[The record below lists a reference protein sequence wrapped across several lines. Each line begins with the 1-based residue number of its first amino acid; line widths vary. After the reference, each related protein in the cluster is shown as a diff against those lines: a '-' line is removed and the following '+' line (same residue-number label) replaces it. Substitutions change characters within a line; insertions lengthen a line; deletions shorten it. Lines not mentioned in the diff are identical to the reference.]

1 MDMTDTRGGPLSV
14 PAFRAVWLAS
24 LPANCALLILG
35 VGASWL
41 MTGLTSSPQWVS
53 SVQTALMLPVMLL
66 SMASGAAADMYDRR
80 RVALLALSLASA
92 GAAFLALIA
101 IAGLVSPASLLLACF
116 LMGASVAFFG
126 PAWQGS
132 ATEQVPPALAKPAI
146 AMNSI
151 SYNIARAV
159 GPAIGGVI
167 VAVAGPPAAFAACAV
182 LYLPLIG
189 AFAMWRRVREPA
201 RLPPERLGAA
211 IGAGLRYIFHAPPVR
226 ALLVR
231 LFLTGFL
238 AGSLSG
244 LLPLISRDALGGGAG
259 LYGLLLGV
267 IGAGALAGSLVAG
280 RLRRLYSS
288 EWLVRAGTAVTGG
301 AYIVVALSHNLA
313 LTALALFVMSAAWML
328 FVTVM
333 NIGVQML
340 VPRWVAGRALAGYQS
355 SIMGGLALGS
365 WFWGQV
371 AGVAGM
377 EQALAISG
385 AATLAAVLLGR
396 WLGMAGEMAVEPASA
411 LSKPELALDL
421 TMLSGPVT
429 IEIEYRVNPA
439 LARAFYA
446 AMQETRLI
454 RKRNGAFDWS
464 ISRDVAA
471 PNVWLE
477 RYHYAT
483 WGDYLRQRDRRTAD
497 EEAFE
502 RDMLGR
508 LCETTD
514 LTVRRWLERP
524 FGSVRWKDETP
535 DPGVTETA

>member
-1 MDMTDTRGGPLSV
+1 
-14 PAFRAVWLAS
+14 
-24 LPANCALLILG
+24 
-35 VGASWL
+35 
-41 MTGLTSSPQWVS
+41 
-53 SVQTALMLPVMLL
+53 
-66 SMASGAAADMYDRR
+66 
-80 RVALLALSLASA
+80 
-92 GAAFLALIA
+92 
-101 IAGLVSPASLLLACF
+101 
-116 LMGASVAFFG
+116 
-126 PAWQGS
+126 
-132 ATEQVPPALAKPAI
+132 
-146 AMNSI
+146 
-151 SYNIARAV
+151 
-159 GPAIGGVI
+159 
-167 VAVAGPPAAFAACAV
+167 
-182 LYLPLIG
+182 
-189 AFAMWRRVREPA
+189 
-201 RLPPERLGAA
+201 
-211 IGAGLRYIFHAPPVR
+211 
-226 ALLVR
+226 
-231 LFLTGFL
+231 
-238 AGSLSG
+238 
-244 LLPLISRDALGGGAG
+244 
-259 LYGLLLGV
+259 
-267 IGAGALAGSLVAG
+267 
-280 RLRRLYSS
+280 
-288 EWLVRAGTAVTGG
+288 
-301 AYIVVALSHNLA
+301 
-313 LTALALFVMSAAWML
+313 
-328 FVTVM
+328 
-333 NIGVQML
+333 
-340 VPRWVAGRALAGYQS
+340 
-355 SIMGGLALGS
+355 
-365 WFWGQV
+365 
-371 AGVAGM
+371 M